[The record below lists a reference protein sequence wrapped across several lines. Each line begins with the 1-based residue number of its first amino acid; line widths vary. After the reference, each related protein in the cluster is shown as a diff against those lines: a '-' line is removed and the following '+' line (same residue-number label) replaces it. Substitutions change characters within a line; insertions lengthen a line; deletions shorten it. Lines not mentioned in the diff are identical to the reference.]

1 MISNQSKTF
10 FFLLQLTSC
19 SGIPLFATSSIDGRI
34 KIWNTKCHLVRE
46 LVFDNTLSGLCFANA
61 RGDILVGFQS
71 NLHYVPLL
79 EYLPNQYL
87 QMMLDESISDDR
99 TEYCISFDPLLKFWY
114 DPDRVSSIWL
124 QNSNTL
130 CELDECV
137 VVRIFLFFIFIGF

>member
-1 MISNQSKTF
+1 MKAFKIPF
-10 FFLLQLTSC
+10 QLTSC
-19 SGIPLFATSSIDGRI
+19 SGIPLYATSSIDGRI

-71 NLHYVPLL
+71 NLHCVPLL

-87 QMMLDESISDDR
+87 QMVLDEDISDDR

-114 DPDRVSSIWL
+114 DPDRVASIWL
-124 QNSNTL
+124 RDSNTH
-130 CELDECV
+130 CEHDDSV
-137 VVRIFLFFIFIGF
+137 MVSFFFYFFCLN